1 LTAGRLPAET
11 SRFHNLWQDTP
22 MKPLALASRV
32 AVACLAI
39 AAISSV
45 PTPGAGTAWA
55 QASGM
60 GGAGQSNTVVVRAR
74 VKAINQKTRKVT
86 LVGPQ
91 GNTFSVI
98 AGDEVR
104 NLGQIKPGDT
114 VVTHYHSSVVY
125 VLAPAGT
132 PLPKDTLDVAG
143 GRAAPGQMPA
153 GAAGAKMVLTGLVVG
168 VDPVAHTISLVDR
181 SGGAV
186 RTIDVVDPE
195 RQKQLP
201 NIKVG
206 ETITAVI
213 SEAIAIAV
221 EPAR

>member
-1 LTAGRLPAET
+1 MNTL
-11 SRFHNLWQDTP
+11 SF
-22 MKPLALASRV
+22 ASRV

-39 AAISSV
+39 AAVTSLPS
-45 PTPGAGTAWA
+45 PGSGSAWA

-60 GGAGQSNTVVVRAR
+60 GGAGQSDTVVVRAR
-74 VKAINQKTRKVT
+74 VKAIDHKSRKIT
-86 LVGPQ
+86 LVGPE

-104 NLGQIKPGDT
+104 NFGQIKPGDT
-114 VVTHYHSSVVY
+114 VVTRYHASVVY

-143 GRAAPGQMPA
+143 GRAAPGEMPA
-153 GAAGAKMVLTGLVVG
+153 GAAGAKLVITGLVVG
-168 VDPVAHTISLVDR
+168 IDPAANTVSLVDR

-186 RTIDVVDPE
+186 RTIHVMDPE

-206 ETITAVI
+206 QTITAVV

-221 EPAR
+221 EPTR